1 MTTVGVYEA
10 KTQLP
15 KLLVRVAK
23 GERVA
28 ITRHDKPIAL
38 LVPAAAAAVPPVAEV
53 IASLRAFRK
62 GRRLGRT
69 SLRAAIA
76 QGRR

>member
-1 MTTVGVYEA
+1 MATVGVYEA
-10 KTQLP
+10 KTRLP
-15 KLLVRVAK
+15 RLLDQVGR
-23 GERVA
+23 GERVT
-28 ITRHDKPIAL
+28 ITRHGKPVAV
-38 LVPAAAAAVPPVAEV
+38 LVPFAARARPVAEV

-69 SLRAAIA
+69 SLRSLIG

>member
-10 KTQLP
+10 KTRLP
-15 KLLVRVAK
+15 RLLDQVVR
-23 GERVA
+23 GEHVT
-28 ITRHDKPIAL
+28 ITRHGKPVAV
-38 LVPAAAAAVPPVAEV
+38 LVPVAAGARPVAEV

-62 GRRLGRT
+62 GRRLGRA
-69 SLRAAIA
+69 SMRSVIG